1 MEKTFNVFV
10 VDDDPVMRTLLEG
23 LLADDC
29 RVESFASGPAC
40 LARVDSV
47 QPDLFLLDVTMPEMD
62 GYALCRRLKEDFLT
76 QDIPIT
82 FVSANDDIET
92 RLAAYEAGGDDYI
105 VKPFDPEELLNK
117 VKVARR
123 IQAEKKALHEQAGYA
138 QRTALSAMTSMG
150 ELGVV
155 LQFLSRSFACKTLQE
170 VGEALLQALQQ
181 YDLQGAVQLR
191 VDEQVVSMSLNGTD
205 IPLEVGILNHVR
217 GAGRIFQ
224 FKSRCVFNYGH
235 VTMMVNNMPVEDG
248 DRAGRIRDNGA
259 ILAEGADAR
268 LRAIEIEWQNVRRER
283 GVLDALPRIREALDA
298 LQANYRRNCFELT
311 QHMIDYQ
318 ESLTKSFVSL
328 GLTESQ
334 EEFLTRMAGDY
345 MQRMI
350 GTQDQSLGIVV
361 QLEGLAGDLAGLVN
375 IKSGRMG

>member
-23 LLADDC
+23 LLADEC
-29 RVESFASGPAC
+29 NVESFASGREC
-40 LARVDSV
+40 LARVDGV

-62 GYALCRRLKEDFLT
+62 GYALSRRLKEDFLT

-155 LQFLSRSFACKTLQE
+155 LQFLSRSFACKTLPE

-191 VDEQVVSMSLNGTD
+191 VDGQTLSISPNGTD
-205 IPLEVGILNHVR
+205 IPLEVGILNHVQA
-217 GAGRIFQ
+217 AGRIFQ

-235 VTMMVNNMPVEDG
+235 VTLMVNNMPVEDVE
-248 DRAGRIRDNGA
+248 RAGRIRDNGA

-268 LRAIEIEWQNVRRER
+268 LRAIEIEWVNLRREK
-283 GVLDALPRIREALDA
+283 GVLDALPRIHDALDA

-318 ESLTKSFVSL
+318 EALSKSFVSL

-334 EEFLTRMAGDY
+334 EEFLTHMAGDY

-350 GTQDQSLGIVV
+350 GTQDQSLGIVG
-361 QLEGLAGDLAGLVN
+361 QLEGLASDLGGLVN
-375 IKSGRMG
+375 VKSSN